1 MKGQKTG
8 GRQAGTPNKVT
19 TEIRNFLSSLV
30 FDNIDLITQDFR
42 QLTTEQRMILLPK
55 ILPYIAPR
63 MKPQTDDEQEKQEQR
78 TLQLQEYRQHAE
90 QIFNWVEQNQQP
102 QDTQDNIQP
111 AAIFTEQQEP
121 QDITAEVNEKDTN
134 SNGNE
139 ALTTD
144 NAPTDNITEEDM
156 MHLKQKLH
164 DFVRQEYKRR
174 FPQNSEYSKDSQN
187 SENSEYSHNSEGPQN
202 SEGPR
207 NSEGPQNSENS
218 EYSQNSENSEYSEYS
233 DLSAQSDFPAP
244 TSAPAYRRR
253 LVPAPKS
260 QHTPFYKALNLK
272 KTHNKRNKRR

>member
-111 AAIFTEQQEP
+111 AAISPEQQEP
-121 QDITAEVNEKDTN
+121 QDITADENEKDTN
-134 SNGNE
+134 NNDNE

-164 DFVRQEYKRR
+164 DFVRQEFKRR
-174 FPQNSEYSKDSQN
+174 FPKNAEYSKDSQN

-202 SEGPR
+202 AENTEYSKDSEYSENFH
-207 NSEGPQNSENS
+207 NSEGPQNS
-218 EYSQNSENSEYSEYS
+218 QDSEYSE
-233 DLSAQSDFPAP
+233 P
-244 TSAPAYRRR
+244 SAPSSGLVSRRR

-272 KTHNKRNKRR
+272 KTHNKRRKRR

>member
-102 QDTQDNIQP
+102 QETQDNIQP
-111 AAIFTEQQEP
+111 TAISPEQQEP
-121 QDITAEVNEKDTN
+121 QDITADVNVKDTSN
-134 SNGNE
+134 NGNE

-144 NAPTDNITEEDM
+144 NAPTDNITGDDLT
-156 MHLKQKLH
+156 HLKQKLH
-164 DFVRQEYKRR
+164 DFVRHEFKRR
-174 FPQNSEYSKDSQN
+174 FPQNSEDPQNSGNSEYSHN
-187 SENSEYSHNSEGPQN
+187 SENSEYSHNSE
-202 SEGPR
+202 
-207 NSEGPQNSENS
+207 
-218 EYSQNSENSEYSEYS
+218 YS
-233 DLSAQSDFPAP
+233 DSSAPSDFPAP

-272 KTHNKRNKRR
+272 TTHNKRNKRR

>member
-63 MKPQTDDEQEKQEQR
+63 MKPQTDDEQDKQEQR

-111 AAIFTEQQEP
+111 TAISPEQQES
-121 QDITAEVNEKDTN
+121 QNITAEVNEKGTN
-134 SNGNE
+134 NNGNE
-139 ALTTD
+139 ALTID

-164 DFVRQEYKRR
+164 DFVRQEFKRR

-187 SENSEYSHNSEGPQN
+187 SEYSKNSEYSHNSEGPQN
-202 SEGPR
+202 SE
-207 NSEGPQNSENS
+207 N
-218 EYSQNSENSEYSEYS
+218 SEYS

-244 TSAPAYRRR
+244 TSSPAYRRR

>member
-30 FDNIDLITQDFR
+30 FDNIDIITQDFR

-111 AAIFTEQQEP
+111 TAISPEQQEP
-121 QDITAEVNEKDTN
+121 QDITIDENEKDTSN
-134 SNGNE
+134 NGNE

-144 NAPTDNITEEDM
+144 NAPIDNITEEDLT
-156 MHLKQKLH
+156 HLKQKLH
-164 DFVRQEYKRR
+164 DFVRQEFKRR
-174 FPQNSEYSKDSQN
+174 FPQNSKYSKDSQN
-187 SENSEYSHNSEGPQN
+187 SENSEYSQNSGNSEYSHNSEGPQN
-202 SEGPR
+202 SE
-207 NSEGPQNSENS
+207 NS
-218 EYSQNSENSEYSEYS
+218 EYSDS
-233 DLSAQSDFPAP
+233 SAPSDFPAP
-244 TSAPAYRRR
+244 TSAPASRRR
-253 LVPAPKS
+253 LVPAPKT

>member
-30 FDNIDLITQDFR
+30 FDNMDLITQDFR

-111 AAIFTEQQEP
+111 TAISPEQQDP
-121 QDITAEVNEKDTN
+121 QDITADVNEKDTTN
-134 SNGNE
+134 NDNE
-139 ALTTD
+139 ALTID
-144 NAPTDNITEEDM
+144 NEPTDNITEEEM
-156 MHLKQKLH
+156 RQLKQKLH
-164 DFVRQEYKRR
+164 DFVRQEFKRR
-174 FPQNSEYSKDSQN
+174 FPKNSEDPQNSG
-187 SENSEYSHNSEGPQN
+187 NSEYSHNSE
-202 SEGPR
+202 
-207 NSEGPQNSENS
+207 
-218 EYSQNSENSEYSEYS
+218 YS
-233 DLSAQSDFPAP
+233 DSSAP

-272 KTHNKRNKRR
+272 KTHNKRRKRR

>member
-121 QDITAEVNEKDTN
+121 QDITTDVNEKDTN
-134 SNGNE
+134 TNDNE
-139 ALTTD
+139 ALTID
-144 NAPTDNITEEDM
+144 NAPTDNITGDDLT
-156 MHLKQKLH
+156 HLKQKLH
-164 DFVRQEYKRR
+164 DFVRQEFKRR
-174 FPQNSEYSKDSQN
+174 FPQNSEYSKDSEYSENSHNSEDPQN
-187 SENSEYSHNSEGPQN
+187 SGNSEYSHNSE
-202 SEGPR
+202 
-207 NSEGPQNSENS
+207 
-218 EYSQNSENSEYSEYS
+218 YS
-233 DLSAQSDFPAP
+233 DSSAPSAP

>member
-90 QIFNWVEQNQQP
+90 QIFDWVEQNQQP

-111 AAIFTEQQEP
+111 TAISPEQQEP
-121 QDITAEVNEKDTN
+121 QDITADVNEKDTN
-134 SNGNE
+134 NNDNE
-139 ALTTD
+139 ALTID
-144 NAPTDNITEEDM
+144 NEPTDNITEEEM
-156 MHLKQKLH
+156 MQLKQKLH
-164 DFVRQEYKRR
+164 DFVRQEFKRR
-174 FPQNSEYSKDSQN
+174 FPKNSEDPQN
-187 SENSEYSHNSEGPQN
+187 SENSEYSHNSE
-202 SEGPR
+202 
-207 NSEGPQNSENS
+207 
-218 EYSQNSENSEYSEYS
+218 YS
-233 DLSAQSDFPAP
+233 DSSAPSDFSAP
-244 TSAPAYRRR
+244 TSAPASRRR
-253 LVPAPKS
+253 LVPAPKT

>member
-63 MKPQTDDEQEKQEQR
+63 MKPQTDDEQDKQEQR
-78 TLQLQEYRQHAE
+78 ALQLQEYRQHAE

-111 AAIFTEQQEP
+111 TAISPEQQEP
-121 QDITAEVNEKDTN
+121 QDITADVNVKDTN
-134 SNGNE
+134 NNGNE

-174 FPQNSEYSKDSQN
+174 FPKNAEDSQN
-187 SENSEYSHNSEGPQN
+187 SENSEYSHNSE
-202 SEGPR
+202 
-207 NSEGPQNSENS
+207 NS
-218 EYSQNSENSEYSEYS
+218 EYSHNSEYS
-233 DLSAQSDFPAP
+233 DLSAQSDSPAP